1 MIKLTGLNNKEFFL
15 NCDLIEKLE
24 TTPDTVIS
32 TTTDKKY
39 VVKESPEIIIRRII
53 RFKNQCAAGLPEV
66 TGK

>member
-53 RFKNQCAAGLPEV
+53 RFKNQCAVGLPEV
-66 TGK
+66 TEK